1 MTSGNGGQISLPAFA
16 PTKDDARAR
25 YEQWRKQD
33 PYPDIAPALLNSVDL
48 LDYVA
53 IAGILYPF
61 DVTPADKWLKPASCA
76 LACAGEFRR
85 YDIDTTTGEILAE
98 PAAGELNPE
107 SPLRLLPNSIT
118 FLHLETL
125 FRIPVYL
132 AARFN
137 LAIREIHRGI
147 LVGTGPLVDPGFDG
161 RLLIPLHN
169 LTTNEYSVGYGEP
182 LVWVEFTKLSPN
194 AQLPEGQPQP
204 RTETFIDF
212 PQRKQRKSLKQYLD
226 DANHGKP
233 IASSIPREVFGAK
246 AEVAA
251 NTKLVA
257 RTRTFSIAGA
267 LAVVALM
274 ATLFAAT
281 VGAFVY
287 TLTYTDGRV
296 IDQQRI
302 GASVTVFRQDMKS
315 ICARLKQLDP
325 AAPPPAG
332 C

>member
-1 MTSGNGGQISLPAFA
+1 VTTGNGGELLLPAFA
-16 PTKDDARAR
+16 TSDEDAGAR
-25 YEQWRKQD
+25 YDEWRMRD
-33 PYPDIAPALLNSVDL
+33 PYPDIAPALLNSTDL

-53 IAGILYPF
+53 IAGMLYPF
-61 DVTPADKWLKPASCA
+61 AVEPPDKWLKPASCA
-76 LACAGEFRR
+76 LACAGEFLR
-85 YDIDTTTGEILAE
+85 YDIDPSSGEVLAE
-98 PAAGELNPE
+98 PVRGTVDPE
-107 SPLRLLPNSIT
+107 SPLRLLANSIT
-118 FLHLETL
+118 FLHLETI
-125 FRIPVYL
+125 FRIPVYV

-169 LTTNEYSVGYGEP
+169 LTTNEYSVGFGEP
-182 LVWVEFTKLSPN
+182 LVWVEFTKLSRNSQVANGP
-194 AQLPEGQPQP
+194 PQS
-204 RTETFIDF
+204 RTEAFIDI
-212 PQRKQRKSLKQYLD
+212 PDRKRRKPIDAYLR
-226 DANHGKP
+226 DANGGKP

-246 AEVAA
+246 AQVAA

-302 GASVTVFRQDMKS
+302 GASVAGFRQDMKS
-315 ICARLKQLDP
+315 ICARLEHLDP
-325 AAPPPAG
+325 KALPPTG